1 MRCLLVCFVL
11 SLFLVQ
17 CSPKRYNQ
25 SENPVSELASAIDVV
40 NKFHAF
46 YNNENWNDLT
56 GLYFYESL
64 NENRLAEIKSQLF
77 NNKYEIGP
85 LLTSRLK
92 RFVRTQTTH
101 RVPVKAY
108 KIVLD
113 NNYLRCHAIETF
125 HLVKGRNGR
134 FYVTDFRVEFI

>member
-1 MRCLLVCFVL
+1 MRCLLVGFVL

-17 CSPKRYNQ
+17 CSPKRYHQN
-25 SENPVSELASAIDVV
+25 ENPVSELASAIDVV

-46 YNNENWNDLT
+46 YNTENWNDLT
-56 GLYFYESL
+56 GLYFCESL
-64 NENRLAEIKSQLF
+64 NKNRLAGIKSQLS
-77 NNKYEIGP
+77 NNKYEVGP
-85 LLTSRLK
+85 VLKSRLK
-92 RFVRTQTTH
+92 RFFRKQGT
-101 RVPVKAY
+101 RKSLVKTY